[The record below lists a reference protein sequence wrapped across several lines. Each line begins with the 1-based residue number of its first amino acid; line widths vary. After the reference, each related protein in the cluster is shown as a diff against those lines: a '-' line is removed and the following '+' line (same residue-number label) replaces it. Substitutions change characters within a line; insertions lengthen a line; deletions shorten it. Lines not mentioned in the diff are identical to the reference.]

1 MTNRRA
7 RPEEERLFIAIALPS
22 PWLETLERHMDGVR
36 SRLASSEETR
46 GARVRWV
53 RPEGIHLTLKF
64 LGEVVPAKRRAIEAT
79 LAATVTNALDL
90 RLEMGEVGAFG
101 EHRVPRVLW
110 VGVGGQIQE
119 LTALA
124 GRVDAAMEGVGFAP
138 ERRPFAPHLTLAR
151 LSDDM
156 PPALRQRV
164 VQISGEVGL
173 PACAPFDA
181 QEVALF
187 RSHLGPGGSRHEIV
201 ARWP

>member
-1 MTNRRA
+1 MTNRKA
-7 RPEEERLFIAIALPS
+7 RPEEERLFVAIALPS
-22 PWLETLERHMDGVR
+22 SWLEALQQHMDDVR
-36 SRLASSEETR
+36 SRLAASDETR
-46 GARVRWV
+46 HARLRWV

-64 LGEVVPAKRRAIEAT
+64 LGEVIPAKRRAIEAA
-79 LAATVTNALDL
+79 LAATVTGAPDL

-110 VGVGGQIQE
+110 VGVGGQNPE
-119 LTALA
+119 LAALA
-124 GRVDAAMEGVGFAP
+124 GRIDAAMAGVGFAP

-156 PPALRQRV
+156 PPALREQV
-164 VQISGEVGL
+164 VQIAGEAGL
-173 PACAPFDA
+173 PATAPFDA
-181 QEVALF
+181 KEVALF